1 MNTQK
6 VVEAKEKMCENIGLI
21 QERQKMIKQDVS
33 SDLGWKVI
41 QEKQSN
47 PIVDDLE
54 TTNG

>member
-6 VVEAKEKMCENIGLI
+6 VVVAKEKMCENIGPI

-47 PIVDDLE
+47 PIVDDSE